1 MLLNDY
7 LNKLKT
13 TNLKELNKPWLNSEL
28 LNNDFL
34 DNIYPDSKAEEW
46 KNFNVNA
53 FIDKKWKLLES
64 KSSPSFK
71 KENISF
77 KNLIVFNNGV
87 LEKNLTEINKEDKIK
102 IFSLNEYYNKE
113 NTIVDR
119 IYSNSK
125 KYSEDRISG
134 IIDNKTTSL
143 LSLNALLNHG
153 VVIEVSSNSKVDNE
167 ICLYNQIS
175 ANDTI
180 INPYVLLVANKNSEV
195 RFLDLTSYIE
205 ENSWTN
211 VFYEFYLEKNSK
223 VKISN
228 LSLNQSMNLN
238 TSSYN
243 FHLEKDALLE
253 FSSINKG
260 NSKKDIRVFLNGDNS
275 KAYVKGMLLSRQK
288 ENSDIFCKVTH
299 NALSSESSQDWRM
312 LSADSSKTS
321 LNGKIKILKGAKN
334 SSGSFFSKALLMDS
348 KAKAFSKPELEIFE
362 DEVSCSHGSSFGEI
376 EKDKVF
382 YLQSRGLSQKE
393 AIRILVSAFINDLNF
408 KNNNLSDNIKRE
420 VEKMF
425 NEKDI

>member
-46 KNFNVNA
+46 KNFNVKA

-64 KSSPSFK
+64 KNSPSFK

-102 IFSLNEYYNKE
+102 IFSLNEYYNKD

-153 VVIEVSSNSKVDNE
+153 VVIEVSSNAKVDNE

-223 VKISN
+223 VRMSN
-228 LSLNQSMNLN
+228 FSLNQSMNLN

-243 FHLEKDALLE
+243 FHLEKEALLE
-253 FSSINKG
+253 FASINKG
-260 NSKKDIRVFLNGDNS
+260 NSKKDIRVFLNGENS
-275 KAYVKGMLLSRQK
+275 KVDIKGMLLSRLI

-299 NALSSESSQDWRM
+299 NAFSSDSKQDWRM
-312 LSADSSKTS
+312 ISADTSKTS
-321 LNGKIKILKGAKN
+321 LNGKIKIMKGAKN
-334 SSGSFFSKALLMDS
+334 SSGNFFSKALLLND

-362 DEVSCSHGSSFGEI
+362 DDVSCSHGSSFGEL

-382 YLQSRGLSQKE
+382 YLQSRGFSKKE
-393 AIRILVSAFINDLNF
+393 AIEMLVSAFISELNF
-408 KNNNLSDNIKRE
+408 SDNNLSENLKSE

-425 NEKDI
+425 IGKDL